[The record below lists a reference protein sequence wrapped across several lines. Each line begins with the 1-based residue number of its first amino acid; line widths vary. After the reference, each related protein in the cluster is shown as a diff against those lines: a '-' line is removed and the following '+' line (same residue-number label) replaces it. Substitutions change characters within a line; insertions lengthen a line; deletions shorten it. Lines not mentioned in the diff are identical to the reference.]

1 MSTNGPEGATPAVA
15 AGDEKSNSLWNV
27 LPTFDPSVDDPK
39 EYVDKV
45 KFLHGV
51 CPSRDKG
58 MLAPRLAMLK
68 KGTAWS
74 QIKQADPQRLADP
87 AEGIKLILA
96 AVATWEEAAEHQT
109 YEKFEKAIYR
119 VTQKNDESVVSYVN
133 RMAVAFQEL
142 GEVALRD
149 VQSFVMLRQSA
160 LQNEDKKKVITM
172 TNGDLSLKVVE
183 KSMRSLATKVLNTG
197 TEVKKK
203 TYPANYVEED
213 NDDVYMA
220 HDEEGFDEDFALQ
233 SMADQGDEDA
243 QTVTEFEDQLIDVRQ
258 ESQELSLCFSA
269 YAEARSRIRHKL
281 NARGFWPPKGGAGKG
296 KGGRKG
302 VMKGFK
308 RRHQTLAD
316 RIASSSCRICGMKGH
331 WKWECPRKSH
341 GSGTSTTGGSN
352 SASNA
357 DINMMTKVSME
368 FPDEEVVDKPPN
380 NMTLSL
386 SDLLES
392 HYQDPI
398 SIVVPAFESSDVQ
411 KHEHGVNDEF
421 SFMTEHKKFMALD
434 RYLKVASLESRLRGV
449 CFDKNRTTDFLRE
462 TESVLTTE
470 VECPAII
477 DTGAS
482 KSVIGR
488 KKVKGLINSL
498 PTDVQ
503 QRVQYGKSE
512 TVFRFGNNGTLS
524 SVGVVFI
531 PFGDRWMKLEIVD
544 GETPFL
550 LSNAFLKATTADVH
564 STESQLYFRNLG
576 IGVPLK
582 SNPKGL
588 YTVELSKIL
597 KAVSRNSEVESRTA
611 SCEVVTNV
619 ISLECKKQSREQ
631 NNTAACLQRETPP
644 EPAAEVAQL
653 PKSASDC
660 FSRSPDL
667 PDQSHGVNACG
678 NLWNGKLQ
686 GAQARCRASTSSRPS
701 LGFRKPGA
709 RSDSSA
715 SWSDHTSPVGRA
727 DLSGGQTPRSFVH
740 SSVQP
745 RHQVHG
751 LHEEPQPSDIAVGN
765 ELSELCQG
773 DGHASGKSSSFSGHP
788 QGCGDIEF
796 SKQRVGCGGEP
807 STEADA
813 HHAFIYEAWSTGANV
828 GRDPGHHGTGE
839 RCGEGAEDSHADGYP
854 SARAGASE
862 AAGEAVT
869 NNEVGP
875 DAPLPQECSDQV
887 ANMSTLQDDLQE
899 RTQVIQR
906 ELDALA
912 ENLQRDVDILATMTQ
927 EVHAP
932 RSKSAT
938 AQKQTFSCLDILE
951 VYCEENSRL
960 TEVATKMGLKARRF
974 TKADG
979 DLRTMEGRAALWKI
993 LTEQR
998 PRHVWMAPECGPWG
1012 NFSRLNMCRSSSTRH
1027 KILSARAEQQ
1037 THLELCREVYEF
1049 QVMGGGH
1056 FHIEQPQGS
1065 EVFDQPVME
1074 EIVLGTL
1081 KTVFD
1086 MCEVGK
1092 LRVPEGNNFLRKRT
1106 IVRTTSR
1113 EFHESLDARYC
1124 NRRHK
1129 HQPIEGKIR
1138 YLGK

>member
-58 MLAPRLAMLK
+58 MLAPRLAMLM

-243 QTVTEFEDQLIDVRQ
+243 QTVTEFEDQLIDVCQ

-398 SIVVPAFESSDVQ
+398 
-411 KHEHGVNDEF
+411 
-421 SFMTEHKKFMALD
+421 
-434 RYLKVASLESRLRGV
+434 
-449 CFDKNRTTDFLRE
+449 
-462 TESVLTTE
+462 
-470 VECPAII
+470 
-477 DTGAS
+477 
-482 KSVIGR
+482 
-488 KKVKGLINSL
+488 
-498 PTDVQ
+498 
-503 QRVQYGKSE
+503 
-512 TVFRFGNNGTLS
+512 
-524 SVGVVFI
+524 
-531 PFGDRWMKLEIVD
+531 
-544 GETPFL
+544 
-550 LSNAFLKATTADVH
+550 
-564 STESQLYFRNLG
+564 
-576 IGVPLK
+576 
-582 SNPKGL
+582 
-588 YTVELSKIL
+588 
-597 KAVSRNSEVESRTA
+597 
-611 SCEVVTNV
+611 
-619 ISLECKKQSREQ
+619 
-631 NNTAACLQRETPP
+631 
-644 EPAAEVAQL
+644 
-653 PKSASDC
+653 
-660 FSRSPDL
+660 
-667 PDQSHGVNACG
+667 
-678 NLWNGKLQ
+678 
-686 GAQARCRASTSSRPS
+686 
-701 LGFRKPGA
+701 
-709 RSDSSA
+709 
-715 SWSDHTSPVGRA
+715 
-727 DLSGGQTPRSFVH
+727 
-740 SSVQP
+740 
-745 RHQVHG
+745 
-751 LHEEPQPSDIAVGN
+751 
-765 ELSELCQG
+765 
-773 DGHASGKSSSFSGHP
+773 
-788 QGCGDIEF
+788 
-796 SKQRVGCGGEP
+796 
-807 STEADA
+807 
-813 HHAFIYEAWSTGANV
+813 
-828 GRDPGHHGTGE
+828 
-839 RCGEGAEDSHADGYP
+839 
-854 SARAGASE
+854 
-862 AAGEAVT
+862 
-869 NNEVGP
+869 
-875 DAPLPQECSDQV
+875 
-887 ANMSTLQDDLQE
+887 
-899 RTQVIQR
+899 
-906 ELDALA
+906 
-912 ENLQRDVDILATMTQ
+912 
-927 EVHAP
+927 
-932 RSKSAT
+932 
-938 AQKQTFSCLDILE
+938 
-951 VYCEENSRL
+951 
-960 TEVATKMGLKARRF
+960 
-974 TKADG
+974 
-979 DLRTMEGRAALWKI
+979 
-993 LTEQR
+993 
-998 PRHVWMAPECGPWG
+998 
-1012 NFSRLNMCRSSSTRH
+1012 
-1027 KILSARAEQQ
+1027 
-1037 THLELCREVYEF
+1037 
-1049 QVMGGGH
+1049 
-1056 FHIEQPQGS
+1056 
-1065 EVFDQPVME
+1065 
-1074 EIVLGTL
+1074 
-1081 KTVFD
+1081 
-1086 MCEVGK
+1086 
-1092 LRVPEGNNFLRKRT
+1092 
-1106 IVRTTSR
+1106 
-1113 EFHESLDARYC
+1113 
-1124 NRRHK
+1124 
-1129 HQPIEGKIR
+1129 
-1138 YLGK
+1138 